1 MKDTQPPI
9 ANDEEYAGSI
19 NALADIDAE
28 CLEREQD
35 VFQARSN
42 PAKLT
47 RAREALY
54 RMYRIRQGILDAL
67 HDYERSHPVTQRQR
81 A

>member
-9 ANDEEYAGSI
+9 TSDEEYAGSL
-19 NALADIDAE
+19 NTLADIDAE

-35 VFQARSN
+35 VFQARSD
-42 PAKLT
+42 PAKLN
-47 RAREALY
+47 RAREGLY

-67 HDYERSHPVTQRQR
+67 RDYERSHPVAHRQR